1 MSDDLKP
8 GIVNAVVAV
17 VEPVIMHPKSQM
29 LIATGTTAT
38 AIDMATIQY
47 LQPILAIVAATMGLI
62 LTSVLIVRNVLLMTD
77 ELAERRRKAKDRN
90 APTV

>member
-17 VEPVIMHPKSQM
+17 VEPVIMHPKTQM
-29 LIATGTTAT
+29 AIATGTTAVS
-38 AIDMATIQY
+38 IDMATIQY

-77 ELAERRRKAKDRN
+77 EFAERRRKAKDRN